1 MKPDEYT
8 YPKTNPL
15 FRLIFAA
22 GALKPAALF
31 FMLRVNPFYSKINA
45 VC

>member
-31 FMLRVNPFYSKINA
+31 FMLRVNRSIRK
-45 VC
+45 